1 MRMSLLA
8 EYYRLKQQQWKS
20 RDEIDA
26 IALAKLRRQLTRAWQ
41 YSRFYR
47 QRFDEIGFHPE
58 DLKSLAD
65 LQRLPLTSRADYVG
79 ASDSIY
85 CSDIDISKCIVAK
98 SSGSSG
104 APVRVPLTPYDK
116 SYRVLKELR
125 QLTAVGFKFTDRML
139 VIWVPRIT
147 IDRIPAMHR
156 LGLLRREHASVFD
169 EESVQLDN
177 INKLRP
183 DVLYTFTSNYRILA
197 EEILSKGAEIF
208 KPKLLISSA
217 ELMDDTARNIV
228 KKAFG
233 LNPYD
238 YYGSMEFGW
247 IAWQCPERNYHIN
260 SDSLIVECVR
270 DGVPVPPGEE
280 GELVVTCLHSDAAPL
295 IRYVLGDSVK
305 LSTERCECGRELPIM
320 NSVTGRIADYFV
332 LPGGRRISP
341 YSVTSALRDVP
352 GMRRFQV
359 VQETADFIRVNVLK
373 DGGAPGPEVV
383 QTTVMKALGVRL
395 NVAVDYVECL
405 PREASGKFKIVKSM
419 ILPDSEANRHDVHV

>member
-1 MRMSLLA
+1 MRISLLA
-8 EYYRLKQQQWKS
+8 DYHRLKKQEWKS

-26 IALAKLRRQLTRAWQ
+26 IALAKLRRQVSRAWQ

-47 QRFDEIGFHPE
+47 QRFDAIGFHPE

-65 LQRLPLTSRADYVG
+65 LQRLPLTTRTDYVG
-79 ASDSIY
+79 AADTLY
-85 CSDIDISKCIVAK
+85 CSDIDISKCIIAK

-104 APVRVPLTPYDK
+104 APVRVPLTCHDK

-147 IDRIPAMHR
+147 IDKIPAMHR

-177 INKLRP
+177 INRLRP
-183 DVLYTFTSNYRILA
+183 DVIYTFTSNYRILA
-197 EEILSKGAEIF
+197 EEILSKGLDIH
-208 KPKLLISSA
+208 KPKLLVSSA
-217 ELMDDTARNIV
+217 ELMDDTARSIIRE
-228 KKAFG
+228 AFG
-233 LNPYD
+233 LDPFD

-247 IAWQCPERNYHIN
+247 IAWQCPERKYHIN
-260 SDSLIVECVR
+260 SDSLVVECVR
-270 DGVPVPPGEE
+270 DGVPVPHGEE
-280 GELVVTCLHSDAAPL
+280 GDMVVTNLHSDAAPL
-295 IRYVLGDSVK
+295 IRYVLGDAVK
-305 LSTERCECGRELPIM
+305 LSSAKCECGRELPM
-320 NSVTGRIADYFV
+320 MESVTGRIADYFV

-359 VQETADFIRVNVLK
+359 VQEAIELIRVNVLK
-373 DGGAPGPEVV
+373 DECAPGPEAV
-383 QTTVMKALGVRL
+383 QNTVLKALGVRL
-395 NVAVDYVECL
+395 EVAVDYVESL
-405 PREASGKFKIVKSM
+405 PRDPSGKFKIVKSM
-419 ILPDSEANRHDVHV
+419 ILPDSGANGRGSHA